1 MARRKKEQEV
11 QSGDELCMAITPDN
25 LKAVVKDLITNYCI
39 DAGIDESNI
48 PPVIWLDIINTI
60 HDTIIKPNRL
70 LLYIN
75 MTDVSYDAD
84 KIMNAYNIYKHI
96 CLSHNQ
102 ILNIKGFLDFT
113 GINRQT
119 LYNWNS
125 DSQYLAGTNS
135 SKILNSQRLDIAKLI
150 MSDNE
155 QSLEAM
161 LQDHKTNPMK
171 VLPSLNHWHSWNLPG
186 VSREKEREPML
197 TAQQLPRLGPVEP
210 EEITEKD

>member
-25 LKAVVKDLITNYCI
+25 LKTVVKDLITNYCI

-84 KIMNAYNIYKHI
+84 KIMNAYNI
-96 CLSHNQ
+96 
-102 ILNIKGFLDFT
+102 NI
-113 GINRQT
+113 
-119 LYNWNS
+119 Y
-125 DSQYLAGTNS
+125 
-135 SKILNSQRLDIAKLI
+135 
-150 MSDNE
+150 
-155 QSLEAM
+155 
-161 LQDHKTNPMK
+161 
-171 VLPSLNHWHSWNLPG
+171 V
-186 VSREKEREPML
+186 
-197 TAQQLPRLGPVEP
+197 
-210 EEITEKD
+210 